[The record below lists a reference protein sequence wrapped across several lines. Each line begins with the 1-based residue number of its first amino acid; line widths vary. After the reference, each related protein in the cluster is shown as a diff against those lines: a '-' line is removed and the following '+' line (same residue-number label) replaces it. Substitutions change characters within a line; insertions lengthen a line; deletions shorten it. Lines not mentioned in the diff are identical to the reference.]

1 MQDLFENSSIKRAYF
16 TLAMPV
22 VLNMAVSLIYNIV
35 DTFFVAQT
43 QKPDLVAGVSQGA
56 PLFTLMIA
64 FGDIFGLG
72 GSSVIS
78 RLFGEKRYQ
87 LGRKVS
93 GYCFWVPIFFGIAVS
108 ILLVIFQTPF
118 LRLLGASSNTWQYAW
133 EYYMIIAVGAPFII
147 FSYSPINIL
156 RTEGLAV
163 ESMKGSMVGTV
174 INIFL
179 NPFFIFTCH
188 LGAAGSA
195 LATVVSNV
203 IADIVLVHYIR
214 HRAHHLTASI
224 HETKIS
230 GHLQAEVYA
239 IGIPASVTNLMST
252 FAMAFTNHYLITYGA
267 NSVAS
272 MGIAMK
278 VSMIINMIF
287 VGFAF
292 GAQPLIGYVYGAKD
306 TKRFNKVIKLD
317 LSVVCGFA
325 LSMTAIMF
333 FVSPLIVRCFMHSP
347 EIIKEGTTMVR
358 WLISSSTFAGAI
370 LVFTTMFQS
379 MGKALPAF
387 ILSFS
392 RQGIVLAIVMV
403 ILAKVFGYTGILAAQ
418 PTADLITSVI
428 SVVLFMLYRPR
439 IKENGK

>member
-1 MQDLFENSSIKRAYF
+1 M
-16 TLAMPV
+16 
-22 VLNMAVSLIYNIV
+22 
-35 DTFFVAQT
+35 
-43 QKPDLVAGVSQGA
+43 
-56 PLFTLMIA
+56 
-64 FGDIFGLG
+64 
-72 GSSVIS
+72 
-78 RLFGEKRYQ
+78 
-87 LGRKVS
+87 
-93 GYCFWVPIFFGIAVS
+93 
-108 ILLVIFQTPF
+108 
-118 LRLLGASSNTWQYAW
+118 
-133 EYYMIIAVGAPFII
+133 
-147 FSYSPINIL
+147 
-156 RTEGLAV
+156 
-163 ESMKGSMVGTV
+163 
-174 INIFL
+174 
-179 NPFFIFTCH
+179 
-188 LGAAGSA
+188 GAAGSA

-333 FVSPLIVRCFMHSP
+333 FVSPLIVRCFMHNP